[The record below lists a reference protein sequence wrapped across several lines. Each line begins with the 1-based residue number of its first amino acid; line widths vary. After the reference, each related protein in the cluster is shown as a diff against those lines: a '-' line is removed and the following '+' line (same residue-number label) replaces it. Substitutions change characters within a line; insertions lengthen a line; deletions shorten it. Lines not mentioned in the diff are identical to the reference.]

1 MDPES
6 EDKRPEHDTS
16 GFDIVKAT
24 QYGAYE
30 RVQEIL
36 DDTNQRDSE
45 NVTLL
50 HWAPINN
57 RRDLVRLYI
66 TSGSEVDTV
75 GGELL
80 STPLHWASR
89 QGHIGV
95 IVQLMAAGAN
105 PALRDGEG
113 AAAIHL
119 AAQFIV
125 GYLTRCG
132 CW

>member
-1 MDPES
+1 M
-6 EDKRPEHDTS
+6 
-16 GFDIVKAT
+16 
-24 QYGAYE
+24 
-30 RVQEIL
+30 QEIL

-66 TSGSEVDTV
+66 TSGSEVDAV

-105 PALRDGEG
+105 PALRDCEDNAGGCNDNGRCKDKPGMVQWLPLKVRQKISEG
-113 AAAIHL
+113 I
-119 AAQFIV
+119 
-125 GYLTRCG
+125 
-132 CW
+132 